1 MQENPEDPEGWYM
14 LGRSYMVLQRYAKAA
29 EAYEQVH
36 KLVGDN
42 PNVMLALADA
52 LTMAADG
59 VMAGRPAELIRKSL
73 EMEPDNP
80 TALWLAGMVE
90 DEAGNFEL
98 ALLHWRKL
106 EPQLQG
112 DEESLAQI
120 QRLISR
126 AEKKLGETTPA
137 SALPSE

>member
-1 MQENPEDPEGWYM
+1 
-14 LGRSYMVLQRYAKAA
+14 
-29 EAYEQVH
+29 
-36 KLVGDN
+36 
-42 PNVMLALADA
+42 
-52 LTMAADG
+52 
-59 VMAGRPAELIRKSL
+59 
-73 EMEPDNP
+73 
-80 TALWLAGMVE
+80 VE
-90 DEAGNFEL
+90 DEAGDFEQ

-126 AEKKLGETTPA
+126 AEKKLGKTAPA